1 MPNQTP
7 SPRFAALRKQL
18 RARAESLRAEVQQ
31 HRHQL
36 VEPAAATS
44 NTFIAGAEGAAAD
57 ADDALE
63 VALLGRAQGELDAVT
78 AALQRIDRAVAPP
91 SRRRACKHF
100 PRLGCA
106 WTANTIRSTPE
117 RTPSAAQHAVARRA
131 RVRRDRQDQRRRRRR

>member
-31 HRHQL
+31 HRDQL

-78 AALQRIDRAVAPP
+78 AALQRIDRGEFGHCERCGAAI
-91 SRRRACKHF
+91 AAA
-100 PRLGCA
+100 RLQA
-106 WTANTIRSTPE
+106 LPE
-117 RTPSAAQHAVARRA
+117 ARLCLDCQRDSEHA
-131 RVRRDRQDQRRRRRR
+131 